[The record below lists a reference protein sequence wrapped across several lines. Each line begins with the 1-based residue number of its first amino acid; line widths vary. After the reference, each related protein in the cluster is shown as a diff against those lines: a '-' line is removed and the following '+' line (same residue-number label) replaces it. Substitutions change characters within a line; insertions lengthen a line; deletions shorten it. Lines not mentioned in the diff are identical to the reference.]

1 MKKTISYLTLLMF
14 AVLMYGLMLPAQEVD
29 QTEQREAELALAE
42 SFRAGFQDIVDDL
55 NSGSFERFTNAI
67 DQPAMLE
74 RIFALRLINQRIK
87 KQFRENFEFAVEPI
101 IKALLASGDDGV
113 KATLLNF
120 DSRGEFGRATVRYEL
135 PNFQYNYHE
144 YDLRLNRH
152 GGVVIVDWTD
162 FLQGEKF
169 SDGLGETLIMAAPSD
184 PAVRKLLDFKNA
196 RPRHIFQMAQL
207 LKAARDHDVDR
218 YFEILESLDE
228 QMQGQRIAVVT
239 TVHLTKQVRKRR
251 KLRTALIAVAKY
263 FPEEPLY
270 SLMLLDYYFPARRYE
285 DALQALL
292 RLEKRLGVED
302 GAMKARLSAAALVAD
317 KLEDAASF
325 AERAVT
331 LEPGLELGWWSTLQA
346 STVQSRFDTAIK
358 ALGVLEKQFGRTLDA
373 EALQKD
379 KRFTALLE
387 SPEYEAWLASRKQAA
402 ATP

>member
-14 AVLMYGLMLPAQEVD
+14 AVLMYGPILPAQEVD
-29 QTEQREAELALAE
+29 QTEQREAELAMAE
-42 SFRAGFQDIVDDL
+42 SFRAGFQEIVDDL

-87 KQFRENFEFAVEPI
+87 KQFRENFEFAIEPMV
-101 IKALLASGDDGV
+101 KALLTSGDDGA
-113 KATLLNF
+113 KATLLNI
-120 DSRGEFGRATVRYEL
+120 DSRGDFGRATVRYEL

-207 LKAARDHDVDR
+207 LKAARDHDVNR

-228 QMQGQRIAVVT
+228 QLQRQRIALARAMVMDPDILIYDEPFVGLDPISMG
-239 TVHLTKQVRKRR
+239 VIVRLVRQMNDA
-251 KLRTALIAVAKY
+251 LGISSILVSHDVQEIAAVADCSYLIADGKVAASGSPDELSNTSSEVVKQFMHGMADGPVAFHY
-263 FPEEPLY
+263 AAPNYAEPL
-270 SLMLLDYYFPARRYE
+270 
-285 DALQALL
+285 
-292 RLEKRLGVED
+292 LGRDVE
-302 GAMKARLSAAALVAD
+302 
-317 KLEDAASF
+317 
-325 AERAVT
+325 
-331 LEPGLELGWWSTLQA
+331 
-346 STVQSRFDTAIK
+346 
-358 ALGVLEKQFGRTLDA
+358 
-373 EALQKD
+373 
-379 KRFTALLE
+379 
-387 SPEYEAWLASRKQAA
+387 
-402 ATP
+402 